1 MKLIN
6 LIFPKKCAF
15 CGEFTGGEV
24 FCSVCAAKYEQ
35 MKLVPCKRCGEA
47 HSLCR
52 CRAEK
57 LWGERK
63 VRARHLFAYDGEMAK
78 SLIYKLKRKNLSS
91 LQVFL
96 GSELASL
103 IRQELRRGEKYIIT
117 YAPRA
122 QKSVREYGFDQA
134 ELLARGASKSFHF
147 PVESVFERERGAN
160 TEQKTLGREERE
172 ENAKGAFRICN
183 GAEVAGKTLI
193 IIDDVTTTGSTAARL
208 CELALG
214 AGAAGIVF
222 ISAAKT

>member
-15 CGEFTGGEV
+15 CGEFTGGDV

-57 LWGERK
+57 LWGQRSAG
-63 VRARHLFAYDGEMAK
+63 ARHLFAYDGEMAK
-78 SLIYKLKRKNLSS
+78 SIIYKLKRKNLSS
-91 LQVFL
+91 LQEFL
-96 GSELASL
+96 GGEIAEL

-122 QKSVREYGFDQA
+122 KKSVREYGFDQA
-134 ELLARGASKSFHF
+134 LLLAEAAAKILNF
-147 PVESVFERERGAN
+147 PVEDVFERERGAD
-160 TEQKTLGREERE
+160 TQQKTLGREERE
-172 ENAKGAFRICN
+172 QNARSAFRLCG
-183 GAEVAGKTLI
+183 GAEIEGKTLI

-208 CELALG
+208 CELALE
-214 AGAAGIVF
+214 AGAAGILF

>member
-15 CGEFTGGEV
+15 CGEFTGGEA
-24 FCSVCAAKYEQ
+24 FCRVCAAKYEQ
-35 MKLVPCKRCGEA
+35 MKLVKCKRCGEA

-52 CRAEK
+52 CRAQK

-63 VRARHLFAYDGEMAK
+63 VRARHLFAYEGEMAQR
-78 SLIYKLKRKNLSS
+78 LIYKLKRKNLSS
-91 LQVFL
+91 LQEFFS
-96 GSELASL
+96 GELALL
-103 IRQELRRGEKYIIT
+103 IKQEFRRGEKYIIT

-122 QKSVREYGFDQA
+122 RKSVREYGFDQA

-147 PVESVFERERGAN
+147 PMEEVFERERGAD
-160 TEQKTLGREERE
+160 TEQKKLGAAERE
-172 ENAKGAFRICN
+172 ENAKGAFRLCEDVEI
-183 GAEVAGKTLI
+183 EGKTLI

-222 ISAAKT
+222 ISVAKT